1 MLRTVPYGED
11 ETMTLTLNLGFDR
24 GNARTNVAVV
34 DGGKFIELDM
44 SSLVAEGNAKRY
56 QMVKAG
62 SGSAD
67 NIGLSELI
75 VEYGGASYFL
85 GELAE
90 HGKNPTTG
98 FGDKGRYHSRDTK
111 VALMASAAMTALRLF
126 GPMNHEIAVNLVMG
140 VPFEAFQ
147 LESEK
152 IIEELTDSYRFAFN
166 GRQFAMH
173 VDTVRVFMEGAGA
186 AIYAG
191 LDKTGAI
198 GVVDSGSLTTN
209 VLRFN
214 GPKADTEKCTSFE
227 IGIATA
233 LERLNNRFED
243 KYERELTE
251 IEKQEI
257 LHAFLGQGAYPEL
270 YADGEQVSGMD
281 LHDWM
286 KQAIAETGRDKNTRI
301 STIWSTGK
309 GKVASD
315 FKRVLHVGGGAYYFH
330 NSLQQLIRSAELLP
344 DAEKANSR
352 GFAVL
357 AGQIAARKASLKRA

>member
-1 MLRTVPYGED
+1 
-11 ETMTLTLNLGFDR
+11 MTLTLNLGFDR
-24 GNARTNVAVV
+24 GNSRTNVATIE
-34 DGGKFIELDM
+34 GSKFVELDI
-44 SSLVAEGNAKRY
+44 SSLVAEGNAKKY
-56 QMVKAG
+56 QVVKAG

-67 NIGLSELI
+67 TIGLSELI

-85 GELAE
+85 GELAG

-111 VALMASAAMTALRLF
+111 VALMASAAMTALRVF
-126 GPMNHEIAVNLVMG
+126 GPSHQEIAVNLVMG
-140 VPFEAFQ
+140 VPFQAFQ

-152 IIEELTDSYRFAFN
+152 IVEELTDSYRFTFN

-173 VDTVRVFMEGAGA
+173 VDTVKVFMEGAGA

-214 GPKADTEKCTSFE
+214 GSKADTERCTSFE

-233 LERLNNRFED
+233 LERLNVRFEE
-243 KYERELTE
+243 KYDRELTE
-251 IEKQEI
+251 DEKQQV
-257 LHAFLGQGAYPEL
+257 LYAYLGQGAYPEL
-270 YADGEQVSGMD
+270 WADGKQASGMD

-315 FKRVLHVGGGAYYFH
+315 FKRVIHVGGGAYYFH
-330 NSLQQLIRSAELLP
+330 PSLQELIKSAELLP

-357 AGQIAARKASLKRA
+357 ANQIAARKSALKRA